1 MELSSTRDPTLLK
14 MLRDEAMSS
23 LTEMARWGDRSH
35 AAPAFYILGNLAGLN
50 QDEISDDF
58 WVKNDRERVI
68 SAAINRT

>member
-1 MELSSTRDPTLLK
+1 LLK

-23 LTEMARWGDRSH
+23 LTEMARWSDRSH

-68 SAAINRT
+68 SAAINHT